1 MKTEFVEKTEQDR
14 VIELMCQILKLQE
27 SSERI
32 VVEII
37 KEKGVGSFF
46 DSYEGLDISELE
58 KERIAALKLV
68 IETKEKEIT
77 KMEGADRNGN

>member
-14 VIELMCQILKLQE
+14 VIELMCQILELQK

-37 KEKGVGSFF
+37 KEKGVWVFF
-46 DSYEGLDISELE
+46 DSYEALAVTELE
-58 KERIAALKLV
+58 KGRIASLKTI
-68 IETKEKEIT
+68 IETKEKEIS
-77 KMEGADRNGN
+77 KMEGAEINGN